1 MAPPSTSSPLDHST
15 IDASGGALGVRHVPL
30 ICRKLVS
37 RTMSHAGELMKFER
51 RDVWDVLWSEDSPD
65 LFAMMEK
72 SRM

>member
-1 MAPPSTSSPLDHST
+1 MAPPSASSPLDHST
-15 IDASGGALGVRHVPL
+15 IDASGGALGARHVS
-30 ICRKLVS
+30 RKFVS
-37 RTMSHAGELMKFER
+37 LTLHVAGELMKFER

>member
-1 MAPPSTSSPLDHST
+1 LV
-15 IDASGGALGVRHVPL
+15 ASRAA
-30 ICRKLVS
+30 
-37 RTMSHAGELMKFER
+37 AGELMKFER